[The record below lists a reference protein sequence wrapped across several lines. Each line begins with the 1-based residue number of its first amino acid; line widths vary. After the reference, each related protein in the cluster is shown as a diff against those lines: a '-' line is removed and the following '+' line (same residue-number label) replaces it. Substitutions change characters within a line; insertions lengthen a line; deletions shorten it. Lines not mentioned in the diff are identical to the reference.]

1 MQKRHRFIIV
11 GAGPIGLSFA
21 RQLENK
27 KVDYLVLEATDQAGG
42 QLVRLYPE
50 KEIVDVNEF
59 ETIKARELIEHL
71 LTKVDLKK
79 IVFNQKVI
87 DIQDGDSVKVKTND
101 NEYECDYLV
110 VATGL
115 GTSVPRPLGVEHEK
129 EVSNILYSLEDFSFL
144 KDKKVAIFG
153 GGDSALDWAKQ
164 LSKLSDNVHLIH
176 RRLEFRGNAD
186 TIKDCHNLAIHLP
199 YVPDHIEIENN
210 KAKSI
215 TIKEVVEE
223 GKESKFIAIPV
234 DFILVNYGNIAEANT
249 FNFEKDGAFLKTNSN
264 YKISEHIFAIGD
276 VASYENKKRRIQPGI
291 NEADAVLK
299 SID

>member
-1 MQKRHRFIIV
+1 MQKRYRFIVV

-59 ETIKARELIEHL
+59 ETIKAKELIEHL
-71 LTKVDLKK
+71 LAKVDLKK

-223 GKESKFIAIPV
+223 GKEANFLAISV

-249 FNFEKDGAFLKTNSN
+249 FNFEKDGAFLKTDSN

>member
-1 MQKRHRFIIV
+1 MQKRYRFIIV

-59 ETIKARELIEHL
+59 ETIKAKELIEHL

-210 KAKSI
+210 KAKSV

-223 GKESKFIAIPV
+223 GKEANFLAISV

-249 FNFEKDGAFLKTNSN
+249 FNFEKDGAFLKTDSN

>member
-1 MQKRHRFIIV
+1 MQKRYRFIIV

-27 KVDYLVLEATDQAGG
+27 RVDYLVLEATDQAGG

-59 ETIKARELIEHL
+59 ETIKAKELIEHL

-223 GKESKFIAIPV
+223 GKEANFLAISV

-249 FNFEKDGAFLKTNSN
+249 FNFEKDGAFLKTDSN

>member
-1 MQKRHRFIIV
+1 MQKRYRFIVV

-59 ETIKARELIEHL
+59 KTIKAKELIEHL

-115 GTSVPRPLGVEHEK
+115 GTSVPRPLGVEREK

-144 KDKKVAIFG
+144 KDKRVAIFG

-223 GKESKFIAIPV
+223 GKEANFLAISV

-249 FNFEKDGAFLKTNSN
+249 FNFEKDGAFLKTDSN